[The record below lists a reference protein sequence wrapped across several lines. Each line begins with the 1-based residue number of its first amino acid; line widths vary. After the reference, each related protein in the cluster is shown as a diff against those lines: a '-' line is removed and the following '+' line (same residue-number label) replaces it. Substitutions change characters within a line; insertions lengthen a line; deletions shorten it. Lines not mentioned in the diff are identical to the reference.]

1 MKKLTK
7 DTILLIA
14 MLITIFGLLFLDAQI
29 GQSQCGDKIYDQTAG
44 KCIDK

>member
-1 MKKLTK
+1 MKKSTK

-29 GQSQCGDKIYDQTAG
+29 GQNQCGDKIYDQTTG
-44 KCIDK
+44 KCINQ